1 MIRRRTPFRIAAAAA
16 TVLAAGMLAACSS
29 GGGNSAGGNSKIVAC
44 GDLALSGV
52 YAQIGESD
60 NWGAEAYFKYINAHG
75 GILGHQVKYVNL
87 NNQSNA
93 AQSELNAKKCI
104 QTYHA
109 QVIIGPESGADTESA
124 LPIAIAN
131 KTVLISL
138 SSGWQ
143 TNGYP
148 ASELNSFG
156 FPGFYDVFAQD
167 QIASVQNLIVPR
179 HYTRVALLE
188 DNCGSVCLSNQATV
202 QGLAAKNGFQLV
214 STQIDQVGATDV
226 TPQVLAMLAAKPQI
240 ILLGLVPGTDS
251 ITAIKAIR
259 AQDPTI
265 PISECSGCEIPSF
278 VSAAGGPTA
287 MQNIYVLGSMRNW
300 LTQAQ
305 AGTSQID
312 KDTAAG
318 LTTYIA
324 GMQAAGPR
332 QRQRDREQ
340 PGRLGRRARDQLGD
354 HAGRH
359 PGRDQGHAEAAE
371 PEHQHAWHRL
381 DQDPGQLR
389 ELQRRRRRH
398 GDHQSGRLSQSLQAS
413 ELRSSRTG
421 AGDTR
426 TRSGQSLF
434 LSGGG
439 QAPGLPAA
447 TASSFLNR
455 SYWEISLP
463 VATSTRSCVTPS
475 TRSRIDRVAASRS
488 RSAAATATF
497 RQPSAVT

>member
-1 MIRRRTPFRIAAAAA
+1 MIRRRIPFKAAAA
-16 TVLAAGMLAACSS
+16 TAIVLLAGGLAACS
-29 GGGNSAGGNSKIVAC
+29 GGGGGGGTTASSNSPIVAC
-44 GDLALSGV
+44 GDLALAGP

-60 NWGAEAYFKYINAHG
+60 NWGAQAYFKHVNATG
-75 GILGHQVKYVNL
+75 GILGHKVNYITL

-93 AQSELNAKKCI
+93 AQSELDAKKCV

-131 KTVLISL
+131 KTILISL

-148 ASELNSFG
+148 SSELNSYG
-156 FPGFYDVFAQD
+156 FPGFYDVFAED

-188 DNCGSVCLSNQATV
+188 DNCGSVCLANQATV
-202 QGLAAKNGFQLV
+202 QSLAAKDGFQLV

-240 ILLGLVPGTDS
+240 ILFGLVPGTDS

-287 MQNIYVLGSMRNW
+287 MKNIYVLGSMKNW

-305 AGTSQID
+305 AGTSAVD
-312 KDTAAG
+312 KATAAG
-318 LTTYIA
+318 LTGYIS
-324 GMQAAGPR
+324 GMQAAGLGNDNAIENS
-332 QRQRDREQ
+332 QEGWDAGLEINWAITQAGNLNEQ
-340 PGRLGRRARDQLGD
+340 TIMQKLQHLDINTLGIV
-354 HAGRH
+354 
-359 PGRDQGHAEAAE
+359 
-371 PEHQHAWHRL
+371 W
-381 DQDPGQLR
+381 
-389 ELQRRRRRH
+389 
-398 GDHQSGRLSQSLQAS
+398 
-413 ELRSSRTG
+413 
-421 AGDTR
+421 TR
-426 TRSGQSLF
+426 TPSNYESYSDVDAAMAIINPDGSASLYN
-434 LSGGG
+434 
-439 QAPGLPAA
+439 PG
-447 TASSFLNR
+447 S
-455 SYWEISLP
+455 
-463 VATSTRSCVTPS
+463 
-475 TRSRIDRVAASRS
+475 
-488 RSAAATATF
+488 
-497 RQPSAVT
+497 